1 MCHLPDMLTS
11 VTALNLRNGTY
22 LDRTR
27 LAGESFVV
35 TRNGRRI
42 AVLISAD
49 EYETLLRKLEELSA
63 ASLPVIEVP
72 HSRQPKEPST
82 KP

>member
-1 MCHLPDMLTS
+1 MLTP
-11 VTALNLRNGTY
+11 VTALNLRNALGTY

-42 AVLISAD
+42 AVLISAE

-63 ASLPVIEVP
+63 GSLPVIEVP
-72 HSRQPKEPST
+72 RLRQPKEPST

>member
-1 MCHLPDMLTS
+1 MLTA
-11 VTALNLRNGTY
+11 VTALKLRNALGTY

-27 LAGESFVV
+27 LAGESFLV

-42 AVLISAD
+42 AVLISAE
-49 EYETLLRKLEELSA
+49 EYETLLRKLEDLSA